1 MAKKKVAPK
10 ENEIGEFFNAL
21 ADLAAEKGI
30 EVIVTDHHQPPEE
43 LPEAVAI
50 LDAHIPGSS
59 RCYTELAGVGVA
71 FKLACALEGDISKSI
86 KKQQNR

>member
-30 EVIVTDHHQPPEE
+30 DQDVF
-43 LPEAVAI
+43 VAKI
-50 LDAHIPGSS
+50 RRATLF
-59 RCYTELAGVGVA
+59 R
-71 FKLACALEGDISKSI
+71 
-86 KKQQNR
+86 